1 MHYVMSEEHANDAE
15 RLQNSKDNLL
25 AAEPIRPELDRNVQV
40 FYPSANAHRI
50 QVPDDFYSISQ
61 DELKREQQRRQEAV
75 EKLGMLRTKE
85 MREREHLRELRRY
98 RYTLIRVRFP
108 NGVILQGTFRAMD
121 KLSALVTFVRE
132 SLENDWIP
140 FYLNTQTGHKLTDE
154 ELSLVELG
162 LAPAA
167 IVNFAFDAAI
177 QKEIAAQH
185 GSIED
190 NMYLREDVMG
200 LIQSL

>member
-1 MHYVMSEEHANDAE
+1 MGAEEL
-15 RLQNSKDNLL
+15 R
-25 AAEPIRPELDRNVQV
+25 
-40 FYPSANAHRI
+40 
-50 QVPDDFYSISQ
+50 
-61 DELKREQQRRQEAV
+61 REQQRRQEAV

-108 NGVILQGTFRAMD
+108 NGVILQGTFRALD
-121 KLSALVTFVRE
+121 KLATVLAFVRE
-132 SLENDWIP
+132 NLENDWIP
-140 FYLNTQTGHKLTDE
+140 FQLNSQTGHRLEGDDI
-154 ELSLVELG
+154 SLAELG

-167 IVNFAFDAAI
+167 IVNFAFDSTI
-177 QKEIAAQH
+177 QKEIAAHH

-190 NMYLREDVMG
+190 TLYLKEEVMA